1 MVKSQEKI
9 IELVARPAGYQVDSA
24 KMKLYRVDDCLL
36 GGEADLKFRATV
48 MVHKT
53 NGSSTWREIE
63 ATRLLTGL
71 AMYSVHFCMLCLE
84 GKENIFLSHSFIQLT
99 HLDLRSS

>member
-1 MVKSQEKI
+1 MVKSRQKS

-24 KMKLYRVDDCLL
+24 KMKLYRVDDCLQ

-53 NGSSTWREIE
+53 NGSSNWREIE

-71 AMYSVHFCMLCLE
+71 ATYLIHFCM
-84 GKENIFLSHSFIQLT
+84 
-99 HLDLRSS
+99 